1 MPALDIY
8 LPLFSVTVTSDL
20 ATIYGEQPAALT
32 GDATVDVDVS
42 TTLMQEIFQFQTDS
56 TDIDDISLND
66 IKYKVV
72 YTPSNPI
79 LPFDIDIDT
88 SSNVASGAI
97 AGSAGLN
104 YNLTYDYVRFLA
116 FKLFG
121 THLGVDLFNNESA
134 LRASLNLNF
143 KTALHDALMEL
154 NGVEL
159 PTDFSTPIYG
169 TTIMQQ
175 MLLQITKNAPSR
187 LNNIPS
193 LEVGQDPI
201 TNETWYKIPFL
212 AGDKVYFNLT
222 VVPHVDQS
230 TTTTNAT
237 VTNRV
242 YLIRGTLV

>member
-79 LPFDIDIDT
+79 LPFGIDIDT

-104 YNLTYDYVRFLA
+104 QNLTYDYLRHLA
-116 FKLFG
+116 DELFG
-121 THLGVDLFNNESA
+121 THLGVDLFNNEEAVRSA
-134 LRASLNLNF
+134 LNLSF
-143 KTALHDALMEL
+143 KTALDTML
-154 NGVEL
+154 
-159 PTDFSTPIYG
+159 TDD
-169 TTIMQQ
+169 
-175 MLLQITKNAPSR
+175 N
-187 LNNIPS
+187 
-193 LEVGQDPI
+193 
-201 TNETWYKIPFL
+201 
-212 AGDKVYFNLT
+212 
-222 VVPHVDQS
+222 
-230 TTTTNAT
+230 
-237 VTNRV
+237 
-242 YLIRGTLV
+242 